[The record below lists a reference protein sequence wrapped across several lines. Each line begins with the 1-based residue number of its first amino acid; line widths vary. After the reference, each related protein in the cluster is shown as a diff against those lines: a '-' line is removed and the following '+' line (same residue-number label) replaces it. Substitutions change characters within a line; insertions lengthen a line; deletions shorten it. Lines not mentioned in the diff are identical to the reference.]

1 MILPITANITRKRGD
16 TKPFRFTI
24 KTDGSDQSVS
34 GFSMRMLVGT
44 VKNPTDESTKLF
56 EMIGT
61 TPGDGKI
68 EFRPTTSNADYVG
81 TTYYD
86 AQIIDGAGDI
96 YTISEGTIKFSQD
109 KVKAVN

>member
-1 MILPITANITRKRGD
+1 M
-16 TKPFRFTI
+16 
-24 KTDGSDQSVS
+24 V
-34 GFSMRMLVGT
+34 
-44 VKNPTDESTKLF
+44 
-56 EMIGT
+56 GT
-61 TPGDGKI
+61 TPAARKI

-86 AQIIDGAGDI
+86 AQVVDASGDI